1 MLRFRFRVLAR
12 IMVRAQVMVRFWIKA
27 GNMARNTARL
37 GLGLVLS

>member
-1 MLRFRFRVLAR
+1 
-12 IMVRAQVMVRFWIKA
+12 MVRFWIKA